1 MSWNDLRKG
10 RFNTEHAV
18 YFITFV
24 VENRQPLFHTFNI
37 AQIFCQLI
45 TENEQHNDCQWLT
58 WVLMPDHF
66 HGLLQLSHK
75 ANLADI
81 IRTLKSKS
89 ALLINRSLKKRGSIW
104 QKAYFERSIRKEE
117 ELIGIA
123 RYIVANPLRAKI
135 IDRVENYPFWN
146 SVYL

>member
-10 RFNTEHAV
+10 RFNKEHAV

-24 VENRQPLFHTFNI
+24 VQDRQPLFVDFDL
-37 AQIFCQLI
+37 AKIFCQLI
-45 TENEQHNDCQWLT
+45 NYNEILNDCQWLT

-66 HGLLQLSHK
+66 HGLLQLNNK
-75 ANLADI
+75 ANLSDV

-89 ALLINRSLKKRGSIW
+89 ALLINRALQKNGKLW
-104 QKAYFERSIRKEE
+104 QSAYFDRGLRKDE

-135 IDRVENYPFWN
+135 VDKVENYPFWN
-146 SVYL
+146 SAYL